1 MIAFLLF
8 IFLQFADA
16 WTTITAI
23 NLGGREGNP
32 IMEWFFKRLGVVE
45 TLFTLKSVSIV
56 LAGLFLF
63 EHWAMWFLVAVY
75 VVVVTHN
82 VYQIRKA

>member
-1 MIAFLLF
+1 MLDWLF
-8 IFLQFADA
+8 D
-16 WTTITAI
+16 
-23 NLGGREGNP
+23 
-32 IMEWFFKRLGVVE
+32 RLGVIE

>member
-1 MIAFLLF
+1 MIAFLLL

-16 WTTITAI
+16 WTTITAL
-23 NLGGREGNP
+23 NLGGREVNP
-32 IMEWFFKRLGVVE
+32 MLDWLFDRLGVIQ